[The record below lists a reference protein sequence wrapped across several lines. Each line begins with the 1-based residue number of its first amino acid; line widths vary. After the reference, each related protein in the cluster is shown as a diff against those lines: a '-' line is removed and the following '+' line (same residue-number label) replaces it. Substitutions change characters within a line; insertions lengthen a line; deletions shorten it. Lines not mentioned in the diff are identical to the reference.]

1 MLMSIGCNLRE
12 LGQQS
17 ADVIDNFQRIEPRPW
32 TEHVLALELCGEVGS
47 LTHAILAM
55 ERYKRRR
62 PSLAAVKNECADVL
76 FIVLRLA
83 GYCELLLPEAVQ
95 TSPSWEVESSLTVEG
110 AGLELSQLAGEVAA
124 HVAGQRS
131 ILLLET
137 LLRMVALLES
147 VAKHYRFSLRD
158 AYFSELGVCRLWQ
171 AKSLATSRWQQ
182 RFRRW
187 LGKAE

>member
-1 MLMSIGCNLRE
+1 VSIGYSLRE

-32 TEHVLALELCGEVGS
+32 TEHILALELCGEVGS

-55 ERYKRRR
+55 EGYKRRR

-83 GYCELLLPEAVQ
+83 GHCRLLLPEAMHA
-95 TSPSWEVESSLTVEG
+95 SPSCRVECSSTIEG
-110 AGLELSQLAGEVAA
+110 VGLELSQLAGEVAA
-124 HVAGQRS
+124 HVTGQNS
-131 ILLLET
+131 ILLSEA
-137 LLRMVALLES
+137 LLRMVALVES

-158 AYFSELGVCRLWQ
+158 AYLSELAVCRLWQ
-171 AKSLATSRWQQ
+171 AKSLASSRWQQ
-182 RFRRW
+182 WLLRW
-187 LGKAE
+187 FGKVG